1 MRIEL
6 TKSNAVSDWL
16 IMEQIRGSHSD
27 NLDNLNDVEVTFTKP
42 NTKSIDSVLDE
53 IDAVL
58 EKNAEEFVK
67 GFIQKGGQ

>member
-1 MRIEL
+1 
-6 TKSNAVSDWL
+6 
-16 IMEQIRGSHSD
+16 MEQIRGIKSN
-27 NLDNLNDVEVTFTKP
+27 NLDNIDDVDVTFTKP
-42 NTKSIDSVLDE
+42 STKSIDSVLDE

>member
-1 MRIEL
+1 
-6 TKSNAVSDWL
+6 
-16 IMEQIRGSHSD
+16 MEQIRGSNFN
-27 NLDNLNDVEVTFTKP
+27 NLDNLDDVDVTFTKP

>member
-1 MRIEL
+1 
-6 TKSNAVSDWL
+6 
-16 IMEQIRGSHSD
+16 MEQIRGSNPN
-27 NLDNLNDVEVTFTKP
+27 NLDNLDDVDVTFTKP

>member
-1 MRIEL
+1 M
-6 TKSNAVSDWL
+6 S
-16 IMEQIRGSHSD
+16 EQVQRPKYGNQNNFD
-27 NLDNLNDVEVTFTKP
+27 DAEVAFSKP
-42 NTKSIDSVLDE
+42 QTTDIDSVLNE

>member
-1 MRIEL
+1 
-6 TKSNAVSDWL
+6 
-16 IMEQIRGSHSD
+16 MEQIRGTNLNNSN
-27 NLDNLNDVEVTFTKP
+27 NLDDVEVAFTKP
-42 NTKSIDSVLDE
+42 NMKSIDSVLDE

>member
-1 MRIEL
+1 
-6 TKSNAVSDWL
+6 
-16 IMEQIRGSHSD
+16 MEQIRGSNSNNSD
-27 NLDNLNDVEVTFTKP
+27 YLDDVDVTFTKP

>member
-1 MRIEL
+1 MDSDHEVVFNVPD
-6 TKSNAVSDWL
+6 TKD
-16 IMEQIRGSHSD
+16 
-27 NLDNLNDVEVTFTKP
+27 
-42 NTKSIDSVLDE
+42 IDSVLEE

>member
-1 MRIEL
+1 
-6 TKSNAVSDWL
+6 
-16 IMEQIRGSHSD
+16 MEQIRGSNSN
-27 NLDNLNDVEVTFTKP
+27 NLDSHDDVDVTFTKP

>member
-1 MRIEL
+1 
-6 TKSNAVSDWL
+6 
-16 IMEQIRGSHSD
+16 MEQIRGSNSN
-27 NLDNLNDVEVTFTKP
+27 NLDNLDDVDVTFTKP
-42 NTKSIDSVLDE
+42 NTESIASVLDE

>member
-1 MRIEL
+1 
-6 TKSNAVSDWL
+6 
-16 IMEQIRGSHSD
+16 MEQIRGTNSN
-27 NLDNLNDVEVTFTKP
+27 NLDISEDSAVTFTKP
-42 NTKSIDSVLDE
+42 NTKNIDSVLDE

>member
-1 MRIEL
+1 
-6 TKSNAVSDWL
+6 
-16 IMEQIRGSHSD
+16 MEQIRGTSLNNSNNSD
-27 NLDNLNDVEVTFTKP
+27 DVEVAFTKP

>member
-1 MRIEL
+1 MSEQVQRP
-6 TKSNAVSDWL
+6 KSGNQNNFD
-16 IMEQIRGSHSD
+16 
-27 NLDNLNDVEVTFTKP
+27 DVEVAFSKP
-42 NTKSIDSVLDE
+42 QTTDIDSVLNE

>member
-1 MRIEL
+1 
-6 TKSNAVSDWL
+6 
-16 IMEQIRGSHSD
+16 MEQIRGSNSN
-27 NLDNLNDVEVTFTKP
+27 NLDNLDDVDVTFTKP

-58 EKNAEEFVK
+58 EKNADEFVK

>member
-1 MRIEL
+1 
-6 TKSNAVSDWL
+6 
-16 IMEQIRGSHSD
+16 MEQIRGSNSK
-27 NLDNLNDVEVTFTKP
+27 NLDNLDDVDVTFTKP
-42 NTKSIDSVLDE
+42 STKSLDSVLDE

>member
-1 MRIEL
+1 
-6 TKSNAVSDWL
+6 
-16 IMEQIRGSHSD
+16 MEQIRGRNSN
-27 NLDNLNDVEVTFTKP
+27 NLDNLDDVDVTFTKP

>member
-1 MRIEL
+1 
-6 TKSNAVSDWL
+6 
-16 IMEQIRGSHSD
+16 MEQIRGSNPNNLE
-27 NLDNLNDVEVTFTKP
+27 NLDDVDVTFTKP

>member
-1 MRIEL
+1 
-6 TKSNAVSDWL
+6 
-16 IMEQIRGSHSD
+16 MEQIRGSNSS
-27 NLDNLNDVEVTFTKP
+27 NLDNLDDVDVTFTKP

>member
-1 MRIEL
+1 
-6 TKSNAVSDWL
+6 
-16 IMEQIRGSHSD
+16 MEQIRGSNSD
-27 NLDNLNDVEVTFTKP
+27 NLDNLNDVEATFTKP

>member
-1 MRIEL
+1 
-6 TKSNAVSDWL
+6 
-16 IMEQIRGSHSD
+16 MEQIRSSNFNNSNDSD
-27 NLDNLNDVEVTFTKP
+27 DVEVAFTKP
-42 NTKSIDSVLDE
+42 NTKNLDSVLDE

>member
-1 MRIEL
+1 
-6 TKSNAVSDWL
+6 
-16 IMEQIRGSHSD
+16 MEQIRGT
-27 NLDNLNDVEVTFTKP
+27 NLNKSNNSDDVEVAFTKP

>member
-1 MRIEL
+1 LSEQL
-6 TKSNAVSDWL
+6 KKSTDSGIPTESDK
-16 IMEQIRGSHSD
+16 
-27 NLDNLNDVEVTFTKP
+27 EVIFNTP
-42 NTKSIDSVLDE
+42 NTKDIDSIIEE

>member
-1 MRIEL
+1 
-6 TKSNAVSDWL
+6 
-16 IMEQIRGSHSD
+16 MEQIRGSTSN
-27 NLDNLNDVEVTFTKP
+27 NLDNLDDVDVTFTKP

>member
-1 MRIEL
+1 
-6 TKSNAVSDWL
+6 
-16 IMEQIRGSHSD
+16 MEQIRGVNSNNLN
-27 NLDNLNDVEVTFTKP
+27 NLDDVDVTFTKP

>member
-1 MRIEL
+1 
-6 TKSNAVSDWL
+6 
-16 IMEQIRGSHSD
+16 MEQIRGSNSH
-27 NLDNLNDVEVTFTKP
+27 NLDNHNDVDVTFTKP

>member
-1 MRIEL
+1 
-6 TKSNAVSDWL
+6 
-16 IMEQIRGSHSD
+16 MEQIRGSNSNSLD
-27 NLDNLNDVEVTFTKP
+27 NLDDVDVTFTKP

>member
-1 MRIEL
+1 
-6 TKSNAVSDWL
+6 
-16 IMEQIRGSHSD
+16 MEQLRGSNSN
-27 NLDNLNDVEVTFTKP
+27 NLDNLDDVDVTFTKP

>member
-1 MRIEL
+1 
-6 TKSNAVSDWL
+6 
-16 IMEQIRGSHSD
+16 MEQIRGSNSN
-27 NLDNLNDVEVTFTKP
+27 NLDNLDDVDVTFTKP

-67 GFIQKGGQ
+67 GL

>member
-1 MRIEL
+1 
-6 TKSNAVSDWL
+6 
-16 IMEQIRGSHSD
+16 MEQIRGSNSN
-27 NLDNLNDVEVTFTKP
+27 NLDNLDDVDVTFTKP
-42 NTKSIDSVLDE
+42 NTKSIDLVLDE

>member
-1 MRIEL
+1 M
-6 TKSNAVSDWL
+6 N
-16 IMEQIRGSHSD
+16 EQVHRPQSGKQNNFD
-27 NLDNLNDVEVTFTKP
+27 DVEVAFSKP
-42 NTKSIDSVLDE
+42 QTTDIDSVLDE

>member
-1 MRIEL
+1 
-6 TKSNAVSDWL
+6 
-16 IMEQIRGSHSD
+16 MEQIRAT
-27 NLDNLNDVEVTFTKP
+27 NANNLNISEDVDVTFTKP
-42 NTKSIDSVLDE
+42 NTKNIDSVLDE

>member
-1 MRIEL
+1 
-6 TKSNAVSDWL
+6 
-16 IMEQIRGSHSD
+16 MEQIRGSNSN
-27 NLDNLNDVEVTFTKP
+27 NLDNLDDVDVTFTKP
-42 NTKSIDSVLDE
+42 NTKGIDSVLDE

>member
-1 MRIEL
+1 
-6 TKSNAVSDWL
+6 
-16 IMEQIRGSHSD
+16 MEQIRGTNS
-27 NLDNLNDVEVTFTKP
+27 NNLNISEDEDVTFTKP
-42 NTKSIDSVLDE
+42 NTKNIDSVLDE

>member
-1 MRIEL
+1 MSEQL
-6 TKSNAVSDWL
+6 KKSTDSGIPTESDK
-16 IMEQIRGSHSD
+16 
-27 NLDNLNDVEVTFTKP
+27 EVIFNTP
-42 NTKSIDSVLDE
+42 NTKDIDSVIEE

>member
-1 MRIEL
+1 
-6 TKSNAVSDWL
+6 
-16 IMEQIRGSHSD
+16 MEQIRSSHSD

>member
-1 MRIEL
+1 
-6 TKSNAVSDWL
+6 
-16 IMEQIRGSHSD
+16 MEQIRGSNSN
-27 NLDNLNDVEVTFTKP
+27 NLDYLDDVDVTFTKP

>member
-1 MRIEL
+1 
-6 TKSNAVSDWL
+6 
-16 IMEQIRGSHSD
+16 MEQIRGTNSN
-27 NLDNLNDVEVTFTKP
+27 NLDISEDSDVTFTRP
-42 NTKSIDSVLDE
+42 NTKNIDSVLDE